1 MSIKMSEQDLITT
14 VDSRQEVISRVT
26 DALNLQ
32 ISARHAS
39 KGLIDLNGALNDEN
53 LPLEIRRLLDLE
65 IRFSISRSIEPLRT
79 NFYLKQEL
87 EDPAFQTLTAGLLL
101 GGQVL
106 QSQFKSYLRN
116 AIAITHAYLIRPEST
131 LLSLLTSGETQAHLD
146 KRFFEILDRIV
157 AYGHLADV
165 TKAWAERQRAEGI
178 EAITEDEL
186 AGLMRRIERNVIGN
200 YGVEE
205 MALLLQP
212 LYDFYWISA
221 LDQIPSPILEEF
233 FDDRGMT
240 KVRNAISDRPLTHY
254 SLSAIIGLLHELIGD
269 VPNAPKSSVLEV
281 QPTQAQTI
289 TESSLSGSPN
299 YDDFIHELRDA
310 GIAVLP
316 PTRSTKAP
324 VQKEFTISADR
335 SYETHKTYEDLS
347 TDLTKATVSEDK
359 TGGLNLSAKPEAG
372 APSPLQQLIS
382 LKARKRFIEK
392 LFNENEKDYERFLSL
407 INQSENWKQAS
418 VYVDAIF
425 LRHKINPYSK
435 HAVRFT
441 DIVYSR
447 YLKRN

>member
-1 MSIKMSEQDLITT
+1 
-14 VDSRQEVISRVT
+14 VA
-26 DALNLQ
+26 DALSLQ
-32 ISARHAS
+32 IIARHAA
-39 KGLIDLNGALNDEN
+39 KGLVDLNGALNDEN
-53 LPLEIRRLLDLE
+53 IPIEIRRLLDLE
-65 IRFSISRSIEPLRT
+65 IRFSISRTIEPLRT

-87 EDPAFQTLTAGLLL
+87 EDPAFQALTAGLLI

-106 QSQFKSYLRN
+106 QSQFRTYLRN

-131 LLSLLTSGETQAHLD
+131 LLSLLTSGESQARLD

-165 TKAWAERQRAEGI
+165 TKAWAERQRAEGV
-178 EAITEDEL
+178 ETVGEDEL
-186 AGLMRRIERNVIGN
+186 ADLMRRIERNVIGN

-205 MALLLQP
+205 MALLLRP
-212 LYDFYWISA
+212 LYDFYWIA
-221 LDQIPSPILEEF
+221 AIDQVPAPILEEF

-240 KVRNAISDRPLTHY
+240 KVRNAISDRYVTHY
-254 SLSAIIGLLHELIGD
+254 SLAAIIALLHELMGE
-269 VPNAPKSSVLEV
+269 VPAPPNGGEHNAQPKHHQAIAETSVSS
-281 QPTQAQTI
+281 
-289 TESSLSGSPN
+289 SPN

-316 PTRSTKAP
+316 PTRSTTP
-324 VQKEFTISADR
+324 LVQKAFTISPDR
-335 SYETHKTYEDLS
+335 SHETHKTYEDLS
-347 TDLTKATVSEDK
+347 IDLTKATVSEDK
-359 TGGLNLSAKPEAG
+359 TGALNLSVKPEPG
-372 APSPLQQLIS
+372 TAPSLQQLIS
-382 LKARKRFIEK
+382 PKARKRFIEK

-441 DIVYSR
+441 DTVYSR
-447 YLKRN
+447 YLKRT